1 MRTHCDSISA
11 RRSLGKR
18 RYLTKVRQTK
28 NQMQNT
34 FRSWHIFL
42 IMGLMTLF
50 IIAAM
55 VYSFQIGKHMT
66 TKYASQIDATMM
78 IRYCC
83 RNGPLVV

>member
-11 RRSLGKR
+11 RQSLGKR

-42 IMGLMTLF
+42 IMGLMALF
-50 IIAAM
+50 IIVVDRQEKYRDEIEFIENRAAAGEAK
-55 VYSFQIGKHMT
+55 I
-66 TKYASQIDATMM
+66 
-78 IRYCC
+78 C
-83 RNGPLVV
+83 RECSK